1 MRRELLHSLKL
12 GPQGGRPFTY
22 FLEKSMAKSSLEKTM
37 AKALWKKIW
46 QKLFGKKYDAFRKS
60 VPKQ

>member
-1 MRRELLHSLKL
+1 
-12 GPQGGRPFTY
+12 
-22 FLEKSMAKSSLEKTM
+22 LEKTM